1 MKTALVIGS
10 SGLVGSEL
18 LKQLLESP
26 AYSSVIVLNRKKSP
40 LQHPKQIERL
50 INFDAP
56 DLQGI
61 SGDDIFCAI
70 GTTIRKAG
78 SKAAQFRVDCEYPST
93 LAALLKNQGFKRFM
107 LVSSI
112 GADPD
117 ASNFYLRTKGQLEKN
132 LTALNYEALFIL
144 RPSILLGQ
152 RKEFRFG
159 EKFAIIL
166 MQFLRPLMIGPMKKY
181 RGVQASAVAATLIR
195 CAISDEK
202 GTHILESDQIA

>member
-1 MKTALVIGS
+1 MKTALLIGS

-18 LKQLLESP
+18 LNQLLESP
-26 AYSSVIVLNRKKSP
+26 DYSSVVVLNRSKSTR
-40 LQHPKQIERL
+40 QHSKLKEHL

-78 SKAAQFRVDCEYPST
+78 SKANQYRVDCEYPST
-93 LAALLKNQGFKRFM
+93 LAALLRNQGFKRFM

-112 GADPD
+112 GAD
-117 ASNFYLRTKGQLEKN
+117 AGSGNFYLRTKGQLEKN
-132 LTALNYEALFIL
+132 LSELAYESLFIL
-144 RPSILLGQ
+144 RPSILLGK

-159 EKFAIIL
+159 ESFAILL
-166 MQFLRPLMIGPMKKY
+166 MQFLRPLMLGPMKKY
-181 RGVQASAVAATLIR
+181 RGVQASAVARTMLR
-195 CAISDEK
+195 CATSGEK
-202 GTHILESDQIA
+202 GIHILESDQIA